1 MSDELTEGA
10 AAFDDVLRMG
20 VEQVEKPALARHQF
34 AEHGLVLVAA
44 VANGNDRAIL
54 PEGPAAPL
62 PYATTIKK
70 AGSLIWPGN

>member
-1 MSDELTEGA
+1 MGNELTEGA

-34 AEHGLVLVAA
+34 AEHGVVLVAA
-44 VANGNDRAIL
+44 VANGGDHAIL

-62 PYATTIKK
+62 PYATAMKK
-70 AGSLIWPGN
+70 AGSWIWPGK